1 MKGSNGFKSGEQL
14 KHSNNELMIDVAST
28 SPQRG
33 KFFEMFN
40 RSWLDT
46 ETNEEEIFDIDHG
59 HDLFMSLLC
68 AINLDL
74 NHAASTISLVS
85 CVSLHQTVLVVAF
98 CRLTPNSR

>member
-1 MKGSNGFKSGEQL
+1 MVNVG
-14 KHSNNELMIDVAST
+14 ST
-28 SPQRG
+28 SIQKV
-33 KFFEMFN
+33 KFVVMLDC
-40 RSWLDT
+40 SWLDT

-74 NHAASTISLVS
+74 NDAASTTSLLS